1 MCTYTKL
8 LFRLFYTFYV
18 LVMAQRRDTLRYA
31 RIHMQVLQRYSAW
44 ERDYQKLAKRLMRE
58 SNDCI
63 IFLMKTESDQGLDE
77 EGERFFVHVQRE
89 YEVSPVFLK
98 T

>member
-18 LVMAQRRDTLRYA
+18 LVIAQRRDAIRYA
-31 RIHMQVLQRYSAW
+31 RIHMLVLQRYSAW
-44 ERDYQKLAKRLMRE
+44 ERDYQKLAKRLMKE